1 MFAVYDVQQVHE
13 WFLHRGLPLVL
24 TRRVRSRDLIER
36 SAPMVSGVGALT
48 AVTMLL
54 AEVTG
59 VRPDYGYGLRLGL
72 IAAVLVA
79 HIANRETDMVT
90 LGAEIWFGARL
101 VYLPL
106 YAFGVRQ
113 LRSLVW
119 LVSIAGLGMIVAP
132 LVMP

>member
-36 SAPMVSGVGALT
+36 SVPMVSGVGALT

-59 VRPDYGYGLRLGL
+59 DEPDYGYALRLGI
-72 IAAVLVA
+72 IAAVA
-79 HIANRETDMVT
+79 P
-90 LGAEIWFGARL
+90 FGSTCCA
-101 VYLPL
+101 
-106 YAFGVRQ
+106 A
-113 LRSLVW
+113 
-119 LVSIAGLGMIVAP
+119 VAP
-132 LVMP
+132 RSGGGPAHRRPGGDGRPSSW

>member
-1 MFAVYDVQQVHE
+1 
-13 WFLHRGLPLVL
+13 
-24 TRRVRSRDLIER
+24 
-36 SAPMVSGVGALT
+36 
-48 AVTMLL
+48 
-54 AEVTG
+54 
-59 VRPDYGYGLRLGL
+59 
-72 IAAVLVA
+72 
-79 HIANRETDMVT
+79 MVT